1 MLEHTH
7 LYIDQY
13 LIVVTF
19 HRDVLQVGYSPL
31 SLLYALG
38 NICFHNQYTTMIDGT
53 PGLSV
58 TTRRIRN

>member
-38 NICFHNQYTTMIDGT
+38 DINFLLSQINHVT
-53 PGLSV
+53 PQ
-58 TTRRIRN
+58 